1 MTRSAHSRVRAL
13 AARLAALDSAAAP
26 FTREIHVFD
35 VVDSTNDLALRY
47 VRAGAPE
54 GCLVVADSQRRGR
67 GRRGAAF
74 ESPVGGLYLSTY
86 VRPAAALLPGIKD
99 QPITGGLTLMA
110 GVAVVEAARAHGA
123 PRAELKWP
131 NDVVVGDGRGRWR
144 KLAGVLAEGAADE
157 QGLQHVVLGLGVN
170 VRETPPGLTDSAV
183 SLAGCASREVA
194 VADVAAAVVMSL
206 AHWYGQLRRDG
217 SPAIIDAWRR
227 YAPST
232 TGRRVSWLHEGRR
245 LHGIATGIDE
255 GGGLQVDLGG
265 RHARVV
271 AGSVEWD
278 GYGD

>member
-1 MTRSAHSRVRAL
+1 MTRPAHTRVRAL
-13 AARLAALDSAAAP
+13 AARLAALEAEAAP
-26 FTREIHVFD
+26 FAREIHVFD
-35 VVDSTNDLALRY
+35 VVDSTNDLALHY
-47 VRAGAPE
+47 ARAGAPE
-54 GCLVVADSQRRGR
+54 GCLVVADKQRRGR

-74 ESPVGGLYLSTY
+74 ESPVGGLYLSTC
-86 VRPAAALLPGIKD
+86 VRPHVPPVCGTTE
-99 QPITGGLTLMA
+99 QPITGSLTLMA
-110 GVAVVEAARAHGA
+110 GVAVVEAARALGA

-131 NDVVVGDGRGRWR
+131 NDVVVGDGQGRWR
-144 KLAGVLAEGAADE
+144 KLAGVLAEGSADE
-157 QGLQHVVLGLGVN
+157 HGLQHVVIGVGLN
-170 VRETPPGLTDSAV
+170 VRATPSGVVDMAV
-183 SLAGCASREVA
+183 SLAECARREVA
-194 VADVAAAVVMSL
+194 VADAAATVVVSL
-206 AHWYGQLRRDG
+206 AHWYGQLRREG

-245 LHGIATGIDE
+245 LHGIATGIDA